1 MGQYNLL
8 ATVCWHS
15 EDIYKIKRFRGL
27 ERSNVPSVL
36 STNPDTQRAAPP
48 PSGENMPKTF
58 DSTSP
63 AKCENLAF
71 VVPLRLLCELAPTC
85 RPPALSRTFPAARFA
100 FWTAPPE
107 HKPLFNMATEQ
118 RTLSASCNS
127 ACKSDINA
135 SRQVSRHRRLA
146 SALPISPSRL
156 SPM

>member
-1 MGQYNLL
+1 MPFHFNIIGWGPNGSSPKHHSVSQQ
-8 ATVCWHS
+8 TVC
-15 EDIYKIKRFRGL
+15 L
-27 ERSNVPSVL
+27 VPSL
-36 STNPDTQRAAPP
+36 GYPNTQRAAPP